1 VSLIPKFV
9 FRGFERACHFEYKF
23 DSKTEKDF
31 AYILEIDRDVVK
43 WMRPAPNQFR
53 IYWDNNSK
61 QYYPDFVVETEEC
74 MYLVETKARDQLNTP
89 DVLSK
94 KTAALKYC
102 SHATRFTTAHGGK
115 PWKYMLVPHDEVTI
129 MASFEHLAIRY
140 TEKY

>member
-1 VSLIPKFV
+1 
-9 FRGFERACHFEYKF
+9 
-23 DSKTEKDF
+23 
-31 AYILEIDRDVVK
+31 
-43 WMRPAPNQFR
+43 
-53 IYWDNNSK
+53 
-61 QYYPDFVVETEEC
+61 

-102 SHATRFTTAHGGK
+102 SHVTRFTTAHGGK